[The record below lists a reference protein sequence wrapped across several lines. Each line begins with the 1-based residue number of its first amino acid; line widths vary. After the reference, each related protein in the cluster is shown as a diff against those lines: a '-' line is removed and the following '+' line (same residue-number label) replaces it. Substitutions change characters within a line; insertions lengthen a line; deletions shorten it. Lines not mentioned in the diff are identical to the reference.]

1 MITHGAVSH
10 QSDEPVVVDFRR
22 PRRVANERMR
32 ALDVM
37 HDRMVKSLEGWLL
50 SRVRGGIEL
59 RLVNV
64 RQGSFGE
71 FAATLG
77 SPCCAYLI
85 DIKDCGGQQGVV
97 DFGLDLS
104 YFLIDRLFGGH
115 GDPTILDRALSP
127 IERMALRVVAERVVQ
142 LLQECWHD
150 RVPLEM
156 DLSGFESVPEILQA
170 GGRQNSALHIEI
182 GVAFS
187 GKTSTIS
194 ISLPQIALEAFF
206 AVTGDSR
213 QTSGTS
219 IGSAMELSANR
230 ELAEAQVRATHVTVR
245 ALLPEFRVQMR
256 DLSGLRVGMVLQTG
270 IDVNAPIQA
279 VVGSTPRFRCIA
291 GRVGNKLAVRVQD
304 FTDAPDAGPSTTPV
318 Q

>member
-1 MITHGAVSH
+1 MITPGVVSTH
-10 QSDEPVVVDFRR
+10 ADEPVVVDFRR

-37 HDRMVKSLEGWLL
+37 HERMVKSLEGWLL
-50 SRVRGGIEL
+50 SRVRGQIEL
-59 RLVNV
+59 RLTDV
-64 RQGSFGE
+64 RQASFAE
-71 FAATLG
+71 FAGTLE
-77 SPCCAYLI
+77 SPCCAYLV

-142 LLQECWHD
+142 QLQECWHD
-150 RVPLEM
+150 RVPLSME
-156 DLSGFESVPEILQA
+156 LSGFESVPEIIQSS
-170 GGRQNSALHIEI
+170 GRQNSVLHIKI
-182 GVAFS
+182 GVMFA
-187 GKTSTIS
+187 GKQGNIS

-206 AVTGDSR
+206 AGTADERKSG
-213 QTSGTS
+213 GTS
-219 IGSAMELSANR
+219 IGSAEELTANR
-230 ELAEAQVRATHVTVR
+230 DLAEAQVRATYVSVR
-245 ALLPEFRVQMR
+245 AMLPDFRIQMR
-256 DLSGLRVGMVLQTG
+256 DLSTVHVGMVLQTG

-279 VVGSTPRFRCIA
+279 FVGSTPRFRCIA

-304 FTDAPDAGPSTTPV
+304 FMDANDAGIPTTPV